1 MIFRIVT
8 RQHDSRGRQPGPV
21 TPHSL
26 LQEGRTRLRL
36 ADVHVDA
43 GMAVAR
49 LPTTVAG
56 GRDPPWPFA
65 RCQPDTSQR
74 IVETSRR
81 AHVQR
86 EMMDTSREGKENA
99 CLVSPGLSSSYLIV
113 TERRGR
119 SGNRTAPGGYGTQ
132 SA

>member
-8 RQHDSRGRQPGPV
+8 RQHDSLGRQPGPV

-56 GRDPPWPFA
+56 GRDPPPPFA
-65 RCQPDTSQR
+65 PCPPDPSQR
-74 IVETSRR
+74 VVETSRR
-81 AHVQR
+81 APVQTG
-86 EMMDTSREGKENA
+86 MMDTPKEGKEKA
-99 CLVSPGLSSSYLIV
+99 
-113 TERRGR
+113 
-119 SGNRTAPGGYGTQ
+119 
-132 SA
+132 